1 MAVTAPGSP
10 YVETSDLVANY
21 PGVSESLAER
31 VDLVGVL
38 PFADSAA
45 RTTALP
51 SPTDGQYSYLQDT
64 NATEYYNG
72 SAWVAA
78 GVAPGLVHIN
88 TTAFSAVSSVSL
100 DNVFTSDYD
109 NYRIMMSAL
118 ASSSGDCNMRLRSG
132 GTDATSGNYFRQL
145 LDVYSTSVVSNS
157 FSSETSWDNVF
168 RMTTPTP
175 GNLSMDLFDPN
186 KTAHTTFTSLNG
198 QFLTAPRQQ
207 FVSGGHTLSTAY
219 DGITFS
225 IDSGTI
231 TGTLRIYGYKNGA

>member
-38 PFADSAA
+38 PFANSTA
-45 RTTALP
+45 RGTALP

-88 TTAFSAVSSVSL
+88 TTTFAAQSAVSINDCFNSNYSH
-100 DNVFTSDYD
+100 
-109 NYRIMMSAL
+109 YRIFINASATVDGAL
-118 ASSSGDCNMRLRSG
+118 EIRMRAG
-132 GTDATSGNYFRQL
+132 GTDNSATNYRHVRVETRIGATSGVGSN
-145 LDVYSTSVVSNS
+145 LDTK
-157 FSSETSWDNVF
+157 WI
-168 RMTTPTP
+168 
-175 GNLSMDLFDPN
+175 
-186 KTAHTTFTSLNG
+186 TAYWGLADENAIVIDILNP
-198 QFLTAPRQQ
+198 FLTQKTLFNGIGNGTNASYSYIST
-207 FVSGGHTLSTAY
+207 VSGMLTVTTSYTG
-219 DGITFS
+219 FS
-225 IDSGTI
+225 FIRTSGTM
-231 TGTLRIYGYKNGA
+231 TGTVTIYGYKAG